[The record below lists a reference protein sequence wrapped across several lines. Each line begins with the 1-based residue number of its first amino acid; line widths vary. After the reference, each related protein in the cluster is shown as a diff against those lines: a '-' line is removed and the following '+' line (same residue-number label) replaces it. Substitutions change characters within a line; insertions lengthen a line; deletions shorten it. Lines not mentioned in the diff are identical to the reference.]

1 MGLESLPEK
10 VLGMTEGFGE
20 LDGVGVPVEGMQ
32 TLPEE
37 LDTAVSMIVG
47 FAALLLQL
55 LPDDEEP
62 VHVGVVQ
69 EKDGVVGGVLQCG
82 HGVQVAPSHQ
92 VVDVVVGHL
101 ILNLFGNNGHR

>member
-82 HGVQVAPSHQ
+82 HGVQVAPSNQ
-92 VVDVVVGHL
+92 EMDMVVGYL
-101 ILNLFGNNGHR
+101 ELNLFRK